1 MQQHVCLFVY
11 HLLFLG
17 WFRFS
22 ILRPHSHN
30 VLYHKWMNE
39 YSPYIVMII
48 LFLYF
53 STCILSL
60 SPSPIPVLIYSS
72 PYIPPQSRWVVSNN
86 IYQVDPLFLLS
97 GVINHIRSLLYWV
110 CYSNV
115 AVQTNISVKRSW
127 AWGPNP
133 ICSRFVEFSV
143 HYGLRWARLL

>member
-1 MQQHVCLFVY
+1 MKKSLDT
-11 HLLFLG
+11 
-17 WFRFS
+17 FR
-22 ILRPHSHN
+22 IWN
-30 VLYHKWMNE
+30 EWMNE